1 MIEEGEV
8 EVFWDVVKDC
18 LEQIYGIGHAK
29 AAAARAKLRRSVE
42 QELPRDSRALFY
54 HAEPI
59 DVARDLA
66 GKDKDDLSDV
76 DWKKYDSILA
86 HRRW

>member
-1 MIEEGEV
+1 MIDQSEV
-8 EVFWDVVKDC
+8 QTFWEVVQDC
-18 LEQIYGIGHAK
+18 LEQIYGLTRAK
-29 AAAARAKLRRSVE
+29 ALATSAKFRKSVE
-42 QELPRDSRALFY
+42 EKSPRDSRALFY

-66 GKDKDDLSDV
+66 GKAKDDLSEV

-86 HRRW
+86 QRKW